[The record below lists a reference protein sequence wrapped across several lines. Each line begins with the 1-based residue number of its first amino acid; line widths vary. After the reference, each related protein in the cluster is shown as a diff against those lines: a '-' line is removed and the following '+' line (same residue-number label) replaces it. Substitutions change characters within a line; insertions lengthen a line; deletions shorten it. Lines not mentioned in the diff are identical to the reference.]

1 MDYETAKVGCTMGVE
16 IKRQG
21 GFDIMNIEKTLITPG
36 ERLRR
41 ARVLAG
47 LATRREFEMK
57 YRISANTLQGWE
69 QGKNPLSEKGAK
81 RVVEAFNHEGLICT
95 LEWLLHGTGMPPRPY
110 EMLRMGINAKLDN
123 PTKNLEQLNLQ
134 EEECIYKETQ
144 LFREQYQ
151 GSIVLTVVDDSMSP
165 YFKEGDHIGGVQVP
179 NETLDQYL
187 NELCILELEHNVI
200 LPRLLQ
206 KGSHDGVYTASC
218 TNPTSKSA
226 PLNLIDVKIISAAPI
241 VWHRKKLSSF

>member
-1 MDYETAKVGCTMGVE
+1 
-16 IKRQG
+16 
-21 GFDIMNIEKTLITPG
+21 MNIEKTLITPG

-47 LATRREFEMK
+47 LATRREFEAK

-81 RVVEAFNHEGLICT
+81 RVVEAFNNEGLLCT
-95 LEWLLHGTGMPPRPY
+95 LEWLLYGTGMPPRPY
-110 EMLRMGINAKLDN
+110 EMLRMGVNTNLKRL
-123 PTKNLEQLNLQ
+123 TQNLEQLNL
-134 EEECIYKETQ
+134 EEEERIYRETQ

-151 GSIVLTVVDDSMSP
+151 GSIVLSIVDDSMLP
-165 YFKEGDHIGGVQVP
+165 YFKEGDHVGGVQVP
-179 NETLDQYL
+179 NQDMHHYL
-187 NELCILELEHNVI
+187 NELCILELENNVI

-206 KGSHDGVYTASC
+206 KGSRDDVYTVSC

-226 PLNLIDVKIISAAPI
+226 PLNLIDVKIISVAPI
-241 VWHRKKLSSF
+241 IWHRKKLSGF

>member
-1 MDYETAKVGCTMGVE
+1 
-16 IKRQG
+16 
-21 GFDIMNIEKTLITPG
+21 MNIEKTLITPG

-47 LATRREFEMK
+47 LATRREFEAK

-110 EMLRMGINAKLDN
+110 EMLRMGVTTNIKHSSR
-123 PTKNLEQLNLQ
+123 NLEQLNL
-134 EEECIYKETQ
+134 EEEERIYKETL
-144 LFREQYQ
+144 LFRDHYQ
-151 GSIVLTVVDDSMSP
+151 GSIVLSIVDGSMLP
-165 YFKEGDHIGGVQVP
+165 YFKEGDYVGGIQVP
-179 NETLDQYL
+179 NEDINHYL

-206 KGSHDGVYTASC
+206 KGSREGVYTASC

-226 PLNLIDVKIISAAPI
+226 PLNLIDVKIISVAPI
-241 VWHRKKLSSF
+241 IWHRKKLSSF